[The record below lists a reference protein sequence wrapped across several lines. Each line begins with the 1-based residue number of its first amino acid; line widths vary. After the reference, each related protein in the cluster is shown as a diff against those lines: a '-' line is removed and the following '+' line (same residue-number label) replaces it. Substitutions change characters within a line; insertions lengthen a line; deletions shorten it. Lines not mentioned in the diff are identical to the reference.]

1 MSILKHVKKN
11 GYVQISNA
19 LAQTK
24 ELSYEAIGVLVNLLS
39 RPENW
44 IVHKS
49 SFRNEYCGEVVINR
63 IFKELKEAGYLFLY
77 DIREDGKITDRA
89 WIVSDEPIKSSEE
102 WLETLENLSAGEP
115 QMRKPQFEEKGTV
128 QIKNNNINKEE
139 SLQDKD
145 SGKKSPPKSY
155 IDYSPEFSDVWDNIY
170 PHMTDRGS
178 KAQTYKNWCGLLK
191 ANSTETLTSAAHN
204 YRAHC
209 DIKRENYRYRCSNFY
224 GEMRYFENFITLN
237 LTAVQQEAINERRN
251 NKQPTGAETLNAL
264 FRAHQQAREARTQGD
279 DCI

>member
-11 GYVQISNA
+11 GYVQISNE

-24 ELSYEAIGVLVNLLS
+24 KLSYEAIGVLVNLLS

-89 WIVSDEPIKSSEE
+89 WVVSDEPIKSSEE
-102 WLETLENLSAGEP
+102 WLETLENLNAGEP

-139 SLQDKD
+139 SLLEKD
-145 SGKKSPPKSY
+145 SGKKSPAKS
-155 IDYSPEFSDVWDNIY
+155 IDYSPEFLNMWDYTY
-170 PHMTDRGS
+170 PHTSDRGS
-178 KAQTYKNWCGLLK
+178 KTQTYKHWCNLLK
-191 ANSTETLTSAAHN
+191 EGKSTQELLSAAHN
-204 YRAHC
+204 YYKHC
-209 DIKRENYRYRCSNFY
+209 SIKKESFRYRCSNFY
-224 GEMRYFENFITLN
+224 GEKRYFENFMVVN
-237 LTAVQQEAINERRN
+237 LTTVQQEATNEQRN

-264 FRAHQQAREARTQGD
+264 FAFQREARRNGD
-279 DCI
+279 GGI